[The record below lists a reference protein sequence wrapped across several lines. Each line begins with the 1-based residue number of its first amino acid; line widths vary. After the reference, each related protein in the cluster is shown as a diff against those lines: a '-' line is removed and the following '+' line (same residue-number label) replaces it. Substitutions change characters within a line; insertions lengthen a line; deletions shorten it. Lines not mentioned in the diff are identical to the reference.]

1 MLRTRPET
9 RRPPAGDGDHAGHR
23 KAALAAAPSWT
34 RVDAAP
40 AESPTDGFLKLM
52 LILLAFFVVLYSRS
66 EVSSTKAGP
75 VLEAL
80 ADRFAAPSG
89 SAAENGPMDGS
100 ARAERQ
106 LRRQLAAALPVQASA
121 RELPGMLI
129 AFVLD
134 ERDLFAPSGD
144 TVRRERLVLLRRLA
158 TALAG
163 RNATWNTPLMVTTA
177 WPEADDS
184 GSATQRLLAL
194 AEVLAANGLA
204 GTALR
209 LGFAPVAPG
218 TWHFAVP
225 RVAGRQAHAD

>member
-9 RRPPAGDGDHAGHR
+9 RKPPAGGGDYAARR
-23 KAALAAAPSWT
+23 KAAATEAPSWARIT
-34 RVDAAP
+34 STP

-89 SAAENGPMDGS
+89 RAAGNGPMDGS
-100 ARAERQ
+100 ARAEEQ
-106 LRRQLAAALPVQASA
+106 LRRRLAAALPVQATA
-121 RELPGMLI
+121 RERPGMLI
-129 AFVLD
+129 AFALD
-134 ERDLFAPSGD
+134 ETDLFAPAGD
-144 TVRRERLVLLRRLA
+144 AIRRERLVLLRRLA

-163 RNATWNTPLMVTTA
+163 RDAAWNTPLMLTTA
-177 WPEADDS
+177 WPEADDR
-184 GSATQRLLAL
+184 SATQRLLAV
-194 AEVLAANGLA
+194 AEVLAANGL
-204 GTALR
+204 TAEALH

-225 RVAGRQAHAD
+225 RMAGRETHAD